1 MNCGVEGH
9 GGRRKQTPKSR
20 WVRMRILGDGPRA
33 GEMEMGTREQGH
45 LEGEPTVEAL
55 VRCWG
60 GELESG

>member
-1 MNCGVEGH
+1 MGAEGKRP
-9 GGRRKQTPKSR
+9 RRSR

-55 VRCWG
+55 VRCRG